1 MLGLLAPEPL
11 MPEIASDPC
20 SLSCSHLFP
29 EPGIQVS
36 QALAPDPFSPRAR
49 DARGRF
55 AKGNSGNPRGRPSG
69 IRNPRRRVP
78 DLLARPLSPKAL
90 SVLIDRK
97 PHLLRPLAEQLLP
110 RPASIGPAER
120 LGVDLNS
127 VSTAEDCRL
136 VLGTVLAA
144 IARGELAPAEGARI
158 ARSVRA
164 RLRAVRGLAE

>member
-1 MLGLLAPEPL
+1 
-11 MPEIASDPC
+11 MPEIASDP
-20 SLSCSHLFP
+20 SSPSCSHLFS
-29 EPGIQVS
+29 ETGIQVF
-36 QALAPDPFSPRAR
+36 QPLAPDPFSPPAR

-55 AKGNSGNPRGRPSG
+55 AKGSSGNPRGRPRG
-69 IRNPRRRVP
+69 IPNPRRRVP
-78 DLLARPLSPKAL
+78 DLLARPRNRKAL
-90 SVLIDRK
+90 SDLIDRK
-97 PHLLRPLAEQLLP
+97 PHLLRQLAEQLLP
-110 RPASIGPAER
+110 RPALIGPAER

-164 RLRAVRGLAE
+164 RLRAVRRLAE

>member
-20 SLSCSHLFP
+20 SLSCYHLLP
-29 EPGIQVS
+29 ESRTQIS
-36 QALAPDPFSPRAR
+36 QALAPDPFPPR
-49 DARGRF
+49 ARGRF
-55 AKGNSGNPRGRPSG
+55 AKGSSGNPRGRPRG
-69 IRNPRRRVP
+69 IPNPCRRVP
-78 DLLARPLSPKAL
+78 GLLARPLSPKAL
-90 SVLIDRK
+90 SVLLHRK

-120 LGVDLNS
+120 LGIDLNS
-127 VSTAEDCRL
+127 ASTAEDCRL

-144 IARGELAPAEGARI
+144 LARGELAPADGARI

-164 RLRAVRGLAE
+164 RLRADRRLAG